1 MIYRKGRTDAL
12 PKLVILFD
20 IDGTLLSTK
29 VTQHDEGRRYVEAIR
44 DVAGKEPKVVP
55 SRFAGMVDPQICM
68 ILLTELGLN
77 QGSVD
82 ELVPKVV
89 ARMGVLYRDMKKRKK
104 ALNEGVEEL
113 LRTLSKSQNHIVG
126 VLTGNISAIGEEKLT
141 MTSISSYFTEKF
153 YADGYYERSRLV
165 EAAVSL
171 CVTKYHLS
179 DRRNVM
185 IVGDTP
191 LDMAAANAANATSIG
206 IASGV
211 FSSSQL
217 LDAGAKRAFPNL
229 RPTKELLEALGLV
242 TST

>member
-1 MIYRKGRTDAL
+1 
-12 PKLVILFD
+12 VILFD

-44 DVAGKEPKVVP
+44 DVTGKEPKVIP
-55 SRFAGMVDPQICM
+55 SRFAGMVDPQICK

-77 QGSVD
+77 KGSVD

-89 ARMGVLYRDMKKRKK
+89 ARMGGLYPVMNKRKK

-113 LRTLSKSQNHIVG
+113 LGTLSKSPIHILG

-141 MTSISSYFTEKF
+141 MTGISSYFAEKF
-153 YADGYYERSRLV
+153 FADGYYDRNRLV
-165 EAAVSL
+165 EDAVTS
-171 CVTKYHLS
+171 CVANYQLS
-179 DRRNVM
+179 ERRNVM

-191 LDMAAANAANATSIG
+191 RDMEAANAANSSSIG

-211 FSSSQL
+211 FSISQL
-217 LDAGAKRAFPNL
+217 LDAGAKSAFPNL
-229 RPTKELLEALGLV
+229 KPTKELLDALGV
-242 TST
+242 VSK

>member
-1 MIYRKGRTDAL
+1 MKCWKGRTDAL

-29 VTQHDEGRRYVEAIR
+29 VTQQDEGRRYLQAIR
-44 DVAGKEPKVVP
+44 DVTGKEPKVVP
-55 SRFAGMVDPQICM
+55 SRFAGMVDPQICT

-89 ARMGVLYRDMKKRKK
+89 ARMGLLYHDMKKRK

-113 LRTLSKSQNHIVG
+113 LRTLSKSPNHILG
-126 VLTGNISAIGEEKLT
+126 VLTGNISAIGEEKLK

-153 YADGYYERSRLV
+153 YADEYYDRNRLV
-165 EAAVSL
+165 EDAVAS

-191 LDMAAANAANATSIG
+191 LDMAAASAANATSIG

-211 FSSSQL
+211 FSITQL
-217 LDAGAKRAFPNL
+217 LDAGAKWAFPNL
-229 RPTKELLEALGLV
+229 RPSKELLGALGV
-242 TST
+242 VSK